1 MHAIVIAIFNSIK
14 CTNPAMAFRNF
25 RNFFRSFNNIMSVLG
40 TARDEMLAVHLD
52 KTYCLPVL
60 LCGSETWS
68 LSSSDK
74 YRSNVAWNNW
84 FHGIFNGFWK
94 ESVQPLL
101 FYCNTSPLMSV
112 ADQWR
117 LTFLRNITCSRPTNP
132 ILSTLGRLCDYDTDH
147 WQLST
152 I

>member
-1 MHAIVIAIFNSIK
+1 MHAIVIAIFNLIK
-14 CTNPAMAFRNF
+14 CTNPAMAF

-40 TARDEMLAVHLD
+40 TARDEMLAVHLA

-84 FHGIFNGFWK
+84 FHGIFNGFWI

-101 FYCNTSPLMSV
+101 CYCNTSPLMSV
-112 ADQWR
+112 ADQR
-117 LTFLRNITCSRPTNP
+117 VKTTYFSYKYNM
-132 ILSTLGRLCDYDTDH
+132 
-147 WQLST
+147 
-152 I
+152 